1 MIKYTESEMLQVM
14 PEPLKYKAE
23 VVALSYA
30 IKRAIGKMVGY
41 AERASVYAAIDKL
54 PEDILD
60 LLAVELRAQYYDEDM
75 DISIKREIVKKT
87 MLWYHR
93 AGTPS
98 AVEELISAVFGEGE
112 ISEWFEYA
120 VKTLGE
126 EYGKILCYI
135 YTKNRGMIRN
145 VYLNGRMMGYSRK
158 EMDERLNGIVEFAD
172 IGDFINQP
180 VKTYSSGMFARLA
193 FAVAIN
199 VEPDILIVDEALSVG
214 DIFFQNKCFKKFDEL
229 KRNGV
234 TILFVSHD
242 IGSVRQMCS
251 RVLWLDHGTV
261 RAFGEAAHICD
272 MYMDEKRKSAEY
284 VAGHIQDEVAGN
296 VFMEKIDE
304 ERKYPKISFVEDR
317 FHNDSVAIRSL
328 FFTDSED
335 KAVNRLYVDKTYR
348 THVVIECMKDA
359 PSLIVGFVL
368 ENNKGLPLFDINNFI
383 NQGEVVNGKK
393 NDIIEIVYEYT
404 LPRIMNGVYLVGAAV
419 GQGTQSKHEMLTWLH
434 GIMELEVVNQGYN
447 SSYIEIPSKIRAFSN
462 RQENVMFL

>member
-1 MIKYTESEMLQVM
+1 MQNYAVNIENLNKTYRLYNKPSDRVKEALGFGKKQSKTFEA
-14 PEPLKYKAE
+14 LKD
-23 VVALSYA
+23 VSFN
-30 IKRAIGKMVGY
+30 
-41 AERASVYAAIDKL
+41 
-54 PEDILD
+54 
-60 LLAVELRAQYYDEDM
+60 
-75 DISIKREIVKKT
+75 VKKGET
-87 MLWYHR
+87 VGIIGTNG
-93 AGTPS
+93 AGKSTLLKIVTGVLSPTAGNIQIEGKVS
-98 AVEELISAVFGEGE
+98 ALLELGAGFN
-112 ISEWFEYA
+112 
-120 VKTLGE
+120 E
-126 EYGKILCYI
+126 EYSGIENI
-135 YTKNRGMIRN
+135 
-145 VYLNGRMMGYSRK
+145 YLNGRMMGYSRK

-383 NQGEVVNGKK
+383 NQGEGVNGKK